1 MQLRPLSV
9 WAAVTRCTLPREG
22 SAASIASMPR
32 SARLVIQPD
41 DDDGLEEKRPEPP
54 AAVASLSVVT
64 GLEDPAISEDAL
76 AAAEAS
82 RRAFLYQGTVNAR
95 TSLFVEDSGSYKF
108 GDWLAR
114 PRVKREL
121 QKTELALASAENGTG
136 SIEDVNL
143 FYGITLADFD
153 QMGRFV
159 KAAGRWS

>member
-1 MQLRPLSV
+1 
-9 WAAVTRCTLPREG
+9 
-22 SAASIASMPR
+22 MP
-32 SARLVIQPD
+32 SARIFARPED
-41 DDDGLEEKRPEPP
+41 DNYGLEEKAEP
-54 AAVASLSVVT
+54 AAATHAIT

-95 TSLFVEDSGSYKF
+95 TSLFVEDDGQYKF
-108 GDWLAR
+108 GDWLAQ